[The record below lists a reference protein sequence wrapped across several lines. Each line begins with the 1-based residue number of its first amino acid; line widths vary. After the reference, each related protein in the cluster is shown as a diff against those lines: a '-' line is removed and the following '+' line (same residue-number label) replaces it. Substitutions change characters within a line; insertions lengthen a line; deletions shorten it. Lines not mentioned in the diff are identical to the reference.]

1 MHKVWELGKGG
12 GREGQ
17 RTNNKQTNKQTNKR
31 REGGRGNEVEGGKDV
46 RVVRTKGSRSKI
58 KRSKAP
64 FSMCV
69 HVSPLQDN
77 LGLESE
83 CDWGVPQM
91 KKAELVLPAV
101 SSPSQAQSPAHHKCF
116 RKTVS

>member
-1 MHKVWELGKGG
+1 M
-12 GREGQ
+12 RASY
-17 RTNNKQTNKQTNKR
+17 R
-31 REGGRGNEVEGGKDV
+31 
-46 RVVRTKGSRSKI
+46 GSRSKI

-64 FSMCV
+64 SVPV
-69 HVSPLQDN
+69 HSPLQDN

-101 SSPSQAQSPAHHKCF
+101 SSPSKAQSPAHHKCF